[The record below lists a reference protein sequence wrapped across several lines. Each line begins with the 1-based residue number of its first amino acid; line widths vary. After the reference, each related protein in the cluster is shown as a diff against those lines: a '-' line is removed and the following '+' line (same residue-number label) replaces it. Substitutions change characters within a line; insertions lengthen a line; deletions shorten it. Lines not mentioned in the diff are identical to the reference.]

1 MIPRGYLYANIA
13 DAYENIGM
21 KSDAKKALEDFV
33 SGKTDAIDY
42 VEEISDIPEDGFIM
56 RSFEDFYNWITL
68 EDDFW

>member
-1 MIPRGYLYANIA
+1 
-13 DAYENIGM
+13 M
-21 KSDAKKALEDFV
+21 KSDGKKALEDFV

-56 RSFEDFYNWITL
+56 RSFEDFYNWITS